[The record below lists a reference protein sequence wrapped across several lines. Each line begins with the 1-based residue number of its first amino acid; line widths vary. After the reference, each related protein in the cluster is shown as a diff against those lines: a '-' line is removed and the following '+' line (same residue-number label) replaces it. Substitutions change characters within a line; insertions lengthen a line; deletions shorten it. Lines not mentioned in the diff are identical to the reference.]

1 VLVFLLGGA
10 RSGKSSLAL
19 RLAAAQA
26 APVVF
31 IATAEARDDEMA
43 ARIEQHR
50 DERPSQ
56 WQTVE
61 EPLAL
66 GDAIAGVDPAACLVV
81 DCLSVWV
88 SNLLEQA
95 TPERIEADAAAA
107 ASIAAARRGTTIVVS
122 NEAGLGLVPLTP
134 LGRIWRDVNG
144 RVNATWAD
152 AADRVYF
159 VVAGR
164 ALPLADAADL
174 TAGIDG

>member
-19 RLAAAQA
+19 RLAGAQP

-31 IATAEARDDEMA
+31 VATAEARDEEMT

-50 DERPSQ
+50 AERPAQ

-66 GDAIAGVDPAACLVV
+66 GDAIAAADPAACVVV
-81 DCLSVWV
+81 DCLSIWV
-88 SNLLEQA
+88 SNLLERM
-95 TPERIEADAAAA
+95 TPEEIETGAAAA
-107 ASIAAARRGTTIVVS
+107 ARLAAGRPGRTIVVS

-134 LGRIWRDVNG
+134 LGRTWRDVNG
-144 RVNATWAD
+144 RVNAIWAD
-152 AADRVYF
+152 AADRAYF

-164 ALPLADAADL
+164 ALPLADATDL
-174 TAGIDG
+174 WAGIDG